1 MALPVLKEVPL
12 RVIRGTGHEENMAG
26 KRPTGIP
33 STQDEPIGIVI
44 SRGLRDEPAP
54 VVRAYVWGP
63 APELDASETKAA

>member
-1 MALPVLKEVPL
+1 MA
-12 RVIRGTGHEENMAG
+12 A
-26 KRPTGIP
+26 KRPKGIP
-33 STQDEPIGIVI
+33 SIEDEPIGIVI